1 MTIINYLMTYL
12 QFLYAI
18 TEIRGSL
25 TYLDFVYLQMN
36 SLLNQSV
43 SFSVDQHY
51 VITTRSVILHTA
63 GKYYQ

>member
-63 GKYYQ
+63 EKYYQ